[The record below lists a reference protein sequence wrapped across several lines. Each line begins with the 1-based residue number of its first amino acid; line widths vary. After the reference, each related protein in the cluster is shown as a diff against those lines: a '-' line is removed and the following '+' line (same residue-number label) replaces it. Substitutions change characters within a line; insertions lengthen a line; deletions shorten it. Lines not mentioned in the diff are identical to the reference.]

1 MFAIESFNEICF
13 FRKKIET
20 AASNCNI
27 LLRLLMKLSGPK
39 YSRILKTDNIYG
51 MDKVLAWTTTA

>member
-1 MFAIESFNEICF
+1 MRFAFLE
-13 FRKKIET
+13 RKLET
-20 AASNCNI
+20 AASNCKI